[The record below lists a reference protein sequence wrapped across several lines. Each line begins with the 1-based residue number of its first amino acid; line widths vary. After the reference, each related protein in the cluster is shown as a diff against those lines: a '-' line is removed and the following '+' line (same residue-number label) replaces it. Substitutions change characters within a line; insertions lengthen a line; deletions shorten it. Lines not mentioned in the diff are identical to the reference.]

1 MAALR
6 AVLAS
11 DFMTAAGAELPYAL
25 LKKRAAASLAKRA
38 AIWREGLQAVK
49 RGVLRLGAFVAVGT
63 MAAVQVP
70 AADDRAGPQRS
81 QQGQL
86 LFS

>member
-11 DFMTAAGAELPYAL
+11 DFMAAAGAELPYAL

-49 RGVLRLGAFVAVGT
+49 RCVLRLRIAPWRFQGRS
-63 MAAVQVP
+63 
-70 AADDRAGPQRS
+70 DRADPTSDEQTRPLRSRS
-81 QQGQL
+81 QQG
-86 LFS
+86 

>member
-49 RGVLRLGAFVAVGT
+49 RCVLRLRIA
-63 MAAVQVP
+63 P
-70 AADDRAGPQRS
+70 
-81 QQGQL
+81 
-86 LFS
+86 